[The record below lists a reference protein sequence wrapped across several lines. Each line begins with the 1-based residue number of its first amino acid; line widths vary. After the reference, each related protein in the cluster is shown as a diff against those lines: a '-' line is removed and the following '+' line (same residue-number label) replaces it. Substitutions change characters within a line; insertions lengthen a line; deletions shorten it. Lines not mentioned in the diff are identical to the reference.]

1 MTFCTFALLVQ
12 FNGSTLLGSNVGAP
26 GICFLGI
33 IFLDEIFH
41 FSLLVQLNGS
51 TLLISNVGA
60 LPAVDQQDGRVESEK
75 VKTEINIVS
84 IMFQVKPE
92 KDVDGQSDPLHSN
105 PGEGSIKVLL
115 RHGCTR
121 FLHK

>member
-1 MTFCTFALLVQ
+1 MTSLLVQ
-12 FNGSTLLGSNVGAP
+12 F
-26 GICFLGI
+26 
-33 IFLDEIFH
+33 
-41 FSLLVQLNGS
+41 NGS

-60 LPAVDQQDGRVESEK
+60 LPAVDQQDSRVESEK

-84 IMFQVKPE
+84 MFQVKPE

-115 RHGCTR
+115 RHGCPR